1 MVNIKPVQNN
11 EFVNLIKID
20 YIETSHLKELNAASD
35 SDWTYAKHGIKHSSF
50 STKDIVNLLE
60 NGWLE
65 ETDLVWKE
73 GYSEWKPIRESEII
87 SLPFT
92 SFISPLAKD
101 KVNNTYIWLLS

>member
-1 MVNIKPVQNN
+1 V
-11 EFVNLIKID
+11 
-20 YIETSHLKELNAASD
+20 SD

-73 GYSEWKPIRESEII
+73 GYSEWKPIRESEIYDHL
-87 SLPFT
+87 SQTL
-92 SFISPLAKD
+92 SPPP
-101 KVNNTYIWLLS
+101 